1 MSEHVSIHWFKKG
14 LRIHDNPALLH
25 AVATSKIL
33 YPIFI
38 WDEKFIG
45 SNETLGTKRIQ
56 FLFRC
61 LKDLQ
66 KNLKSVGSE
75 LYVFNGD
82 TVSIL
87 KQKVKEW
94 NITQLTFITDTEVYY
109 RDRDQ
114 LVAETLGNIGVEVVC
129 KVGHTLYDIDE
140 IWKANHGKPPLTYR
154 SFLAIAA
161 KLKDPPG
168 TVRTISSD
176 DFKKCTTPIAD
187 DHEKQNF
194 WYKKE
199 INGYRLET
207 DVCARMWPGGETAAL
222 ERFKSKCDFLMNGDD
237 TSDNA
242 SRLFPNT
249 TGLSPYLCLGCLSP
263 RLFYHS
269 MNNRTNEPRK
279 HCLTPLSLQ
288 GQILWRDFFYTVS
301 AYTPNFTTMKG
312 NPICL
317 QISWDSND
325 DYLTRWTEGRT
336 GYPWIDAIMRQLQRE
351 GWIHHLA
358 RHAVACFLTR
368 GDLWL
373 SWEAGQQ
380 VFEQHLL
387 DADYSMNAGNW
398 MWLSASAFYHHY
410 NKMFH
415 PVQFGK
421 RLDPSGDFVRKYVKE
436 LESFPTK
443 YIYDPWKAPL
453 EIQKQARCIIGKD
466 YPKPIINHYEA
477 TVKNLARMKAFRAS
491 QANTI
496 KLTSDSFDYST

>member
-1 MSEHVSIHWFKKG
+1 
-14 LRIHDNPALLH
+14 
-25 AVATSKIL
+25 
-33 YPIFI
+33 
-38 WDEKFIG
+38 
-45 SNETLGTKRIQ
+45 
-56 FLFRC
+56 
-61 LKDLQ
+61 
-66 KNLKSVGSE
+66 
-75 LYVFNGD
+75 
-82 TVSIL
+82 
-87 KQKVKEW
+87 
-94 NITQLTFITDTEVYY
+94 
-109 RDRDQ
+109 
-114 LVAETLGNIGVEVVC
+114 
-129 KVGHTLYDIDE
+129 
-140 IWKANHGKPPLTYR
+140 
-154 SFLAIAA
+154 
-161 KLKDPPG
+161 
-168 TVRTISSD
+168 
-176 DFKKCTTPIAD
+176 
-187 DHEKQNF
+187 
-194 WYKKE
+194 
-199 INGYRLET
+199 
-207 DVCARMWPGGETAAL
+207 
-222 ERFKSKCDFLMNGDD
+222 
-237 TSDNA
+237 
-242 SRLFPNT
+242 
-249 TGLSPYLCLGCLSP
+249 
-263 RLFYHS
+263 

-496 KLTSDSFDYST
+496 KLTSDSFDYSTWRTEDGMSNVLDRFNLIQMSSTAYIPFDSLSTGGRRNFLFQSGAESLSHGSVNDIWTSDLPLTICYWLCRLVSSIVVVDRRNIMSLRTSVPIFFK